1 MTQKL
6 SKHKGSETEISK
18 KNSVLSFKTINALKM
33 SVKFEKKRDL
43 RYNF

>member
-18 KNSVLSFKTINALKM
+18 KNCLLSLKTINALKM
-33 SVKFEKKRDL
+33 SVNFEEI
-43 RYNF
+43 

>member
-18 KNSVLSFKTINALKM
+18 KKLLIIFKDNQRTENVCEL
-33 SVKFEKKRDL
+33 
-43 RYNF
+43 